1 LHNTKTKDRKII
13 LAVEKSYDD
22 AWDQGEAKILA
33 SFFTHD
39 AIIINPTVLLK
50 SNENYS
56 FVEMKDLTNGERY
69 W

>member
-1 LHNTKTKDRKII
+1 MKNWKEYRF
-13 LAVEKSYDD
+13 S
-22 AWDQGEAKILA
+22 
-33 SFFTHD
+33 D